1 MTRPHAPLIGHAAD
15 ALEEALRFSGPA
27 DQVVSRH
34 FRAHREL
41 GQRDRAFVAEAVFA
55 VLRRKRSLEAACGGS
70 RRPRDLVLAA
80 LVRLQGVSVR
90 SLDAII
96 DEREREM
103 LGRAK
108 AFDPDTEPQAVR
120 AELPDWLW
128 DRLALEYGTEEAF
141 ALACGMLAPAP
152 MDLRVNTLKAA
163 RDEVIARL
171 RADGIACA
179 ATPYSP
185 FGVRL
190 DSKPQIN
197 RHPLYE
203 DGSIEVQDEGSQ
215 LLACLVAPRRGEM
228 VVDFCAGAGG
238 KTLALGA
245 IMKNAGR
252 LYAWDVSP
260 KRLAGLDPR
269 LARSGLSNVHP
280 VAIANENDPRA
291 KRLAG
296 KIGRVL
302 VDAPCSGF
310 GTLRRN
316 PDLKWRFGE
325 KDVAELAVKQ
335 ARILAGA
342 ARLLKPGAR
351 LVYATCSVLREEG
364 EAVAESFLAAHPQC
378 AAVSC
383 AEILAAQRIPLDTGP
398 YLRLFTHRHHCDGFF
413 AAAFER
419 AA

>member
-1 MTRPHAPLIGHAAD
+1 MRPHAPLIGHAAD
-15 ALEEALRFSGPA
+15 ALEEALRFNGPA

-41 GQRDRAFVAEAVFA
+41 GQRDRAFIAETVFT
-55 VLRRKRSLEAACGGS
+55 VLRRKRSLEAACGGG
-70 RRPRDLVLAA
+70 RPRDLVLAA
-80 LVRLQGVSVR
+80 LVMLHGASVR
-90 SLDAII
+90 SLDAMIN
-96 DEREREM
+96 DREREM

-108 AFDPDTEPQAVR
+108 AFNLDAAPLAVR

-128 DRLALEYGTEEAF
+128 DKLALEYGAEEAF
-141 ALACGMLAPAP
+141 ALACGMLNPAP
-152 MDLRVNTLKAA
+152 MDLRVNTLKAT

-179 ATPYSP
+179 PTPYSP
-185 FGVRL
+185 FGIRL
-190 DSKPQIN
+190 EAKPQIN

-203 DGSIEVQDEGSQ
+203 EGLVEVQDEGSQ

-245 IMKNAGR
+245 MMKNAGR

-280 VAIANENDPRA
+280 VAIASENDARA

-296 KIGRVL
+296 KIDRVL

-310 GTLRRN
+310 GTLRRY
-316 PDLKWRFGE
+316 PDLKWRFGA
-325 KDVAELAVKQ
+325 KDVTELAAKQ

-383 AEILAAQRIPLDTGP
+383 AA
-398 YLRLFTHRHHCDGFF
+398 LRLRVSGAPWSKTPPAGNRFP
-413 AAAFER
+413 
-419 AA
+419 